1 MATIR
6 LTGRNSR
13 LSLLQIDLV
22 QQKILQR
29 FPGLKLE
36 YVLKE
41 SLGDQLYDIPLQTVE
56 GSDFFTGDFFELL
69 DASQADIAV
78 HSLKDMSSEH
88 FFGSNHFAV
97 VDRDDPR
104 DIAIFNQTVIQK
116 IKRGETL
123 FIGTCSPRR
132 EKMALEFIQ
141 EALPQASVP
150 LKLKTRPIRGN
161 VETRLRKLHQGEYD
175 GTILATAG
183 LNRLLRSEQDS
194 PLVRGLLQE
203 KLLMLLPLIECV
215 PAPCQGAIVA
225 EAHPS
230 NQQAVAILEAIND
243 PSLFNQCV
251 TEKKLAAR
259 YGTGCDQ
266 RFGVTTI
273 QNQSG
278 TGRYASGYAGDG
290 RYFEDWDPLPAVK
303 EEGVGFFSSTDHMKD
318 FFEYEYGDEIP
329 SFDSPVVYVANY
341 KGIRDPLL
349 CEELKKKTVLA
360 SGTKTWKELAKKGIW
375 VTASADALGWESF
388 LPVVSMPVMGIDPKE
403 ILIITHEG
411 AAERWRAKGY
421 RSWSNYRLRP
431 THHPSLLQSI
441 EDAGAIFWSSYAQY
455 EHYGQAVRP
464 GTRHYCAGGETA
476 LLLQQAGLEPQ
487 VFPTIKSF
495 LTWRKS
501 FIPSPSE
508 G

>member
-1 MATIR
+1 METIR
-6 LTGRNSR
+6 LTGRDSR
-13 LSLLQIDLV
+13 LSRLQIDLV
-22 QQKILQR
+22 RQKIQQQ
-29 FPGLKLE
+29 FPGLILE
-36 YVLKE
+36 YVLRE
-41 SLGDQLYDIPLQTVE
+41 SLGDQLHDIPLQTVE
-56 GSDFFTGDFFELL
+56 GSDFFTGEFFGLL
-69 DASQADIAV
+69 ASGQADIAV

-104 DIAIFNQTVIQK
+104 DIAIFNPTVVQK
-116 IKRGETL
+116 SKKGETL
-123 FIGTCSPRR
+123 LIGTCSPRR
-132 EKMALEFIQ
+132 EKMALGFLK

-150 LKLKTRPIRGN
+150 VKLETRPIRGN
-161 VETRLRKLHQGEYD
+161 VETRLKKLDQGEYD

-194 PLVRGLLQE
+194 ALVRGLLQG

-230 NQQAVAILEAIND
+230 NHRAIAILEAIND
-243 PSLFNQCV
+243 PGLFSHCEA
-251 TEKKLAAR
+251 EKNLAAR

-273 QNQSG
+273 QNHSG
-278 TGRYASGYAGDG
+278 TGRYASGYAADG

-303 EEGVGFFSSTDHMKD
+303 EEAVGFFSSTDHMKD

-349 CEELKKKTVLA
+349 CEELKRKTVLA

-375 VTASADALGWESF
+375 VTASADALGWEF
-388 LPVVSMPVMGIDPKE
+388 LLPFVSMPVLDIDPKD
-403 ILIITHEG
+403 ILIITHEA

-431 THHPSLLQSI
+431 VHHPSLHKTI
-441 EDAGAIFWSSYAQY
+441 EEAGAIFWSSYAQY
-455 EHYGQAVRP
+455 EHYGKAVSP

-495 LTWRKS
+495 MTWRRS
-501 FIPSPSE
+501 FTPSHSE